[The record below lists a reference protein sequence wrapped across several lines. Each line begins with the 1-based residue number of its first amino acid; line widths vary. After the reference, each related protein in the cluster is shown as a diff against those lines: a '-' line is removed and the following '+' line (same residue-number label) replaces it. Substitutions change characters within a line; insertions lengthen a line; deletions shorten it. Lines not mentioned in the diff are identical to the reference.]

1 MTEKQCLLK
10 NYDVA
15 SGAPQFTTVF
25 QLLPR
30 SGVAGGLFTLNLSLY
45 VYLYKYP
52 GRSAESTGSPQV
64 ASSELPDVTLNS
76 GPLEA
81 AGAHRPSH
89 LSSFFYFS

>member
-1 MTEKQCLLK
+1 MSPK
-10 NYDVA
+10 NHTVA
-15 SGAPQFTTVF
+15 SGAPQLTTVF

-30 SGVAGGLFTLNLSLY
+30 SGVAGGGIFTLNLSLY
-45 VYLYKYP
+45 VYLYGYP

-64 ASSELPDVTLNS
+64 ASSEMPDVTLNS